1 MTKTKCPIFKQNM
14 QSMRSISDNA

>member
-1 MTKTKCPIFKQNM
+1 MTKTKRPIFKQNM